1 MDKNL
6 FAGLEDLGIDN
17 INNIGV
23 FKKADEKVEEADTA
37 KIVLSQIEKEKI
49 HIYDKEVKCPVCEST
64 FKVRM
69 VKSASP
75 RVQKKDGD
83 FYIKYDIVN
92 PYFYDVWICN
102 NCGYSSMKVDFNKIK
117 EYQKALISTKITS
130 KWQGKS
136 YPEVFDV
143 NIAIERYK
151 LALYNSVIMEAAS
164 SRKAMN
170 CLKIAWM
177 YRLNE
182 DKDTELVFLTE
193 AIEGFND
200 AFINEAT
207 PLYGMDDSTLMYLI
221 GELYRRVGDSE
232 NANIWFSKVISGRNI
247 DQKIKE
253 MARTQKD
260 FIKEVEQNNKRAQEE
275 AEEEEENTTR
285 EKKGF
290 FSRFFSK

>member
-6 FAGLEDLGIDN
+6 FSGLEDLGIDN
-17 INNIGV
+17 VDDIGL
-23 FKKADEKVEEADTA
+23 FKKSEEKVAEIDAE
-37 KIVLSQIEKEKI
+37 KIELSQVEKQKV
-49 HIYDKEVKCPVCEST
+49 HIYDKETKCPVCEHN

-83 FYIKYDIVN
+83 FYIKYDVIN
-92 PYFYDVWICN
+92 PYFYDVWLCN
-102 NCGYSSMKVDFNKIK
+102 YCGYSSMKADFTKVK
-117 EYQKALISTKITS
+117 EHQKTLISSKITT
-130 KWQGKS
+130 KWQGKT
-136 YPEVFDV
+136 YPEVYDV

-177 YRLNE
+177 YRITE
-182 DKDTELVFLTE
+182 DKDNELLFLNQ
-193 AIEGFND
+193 ALEGFND
-200 AFINEAT
+200 AFLNEST
-207 PLYGMDDSTLMYLI
+207 PVYGMDHGTLMYLI
-221 GELYRRVGDSE
+221 GELYRRVDEFE
-232 NANIWFSKVISGRNI
+232 NANIWFSKLITSSNV

-253 MARTQKD
+253 MARTQRD
-260 FIKEVEQNNKRAQEE
+260 LIKEVEGANKIAQD
-275 AEEEEENTTR
+275 EEEVTSN